1 MKITVSI
8 SFLQKIFF
16 KNCYFNYFFL
26 QKKIFVKSYYFNYFS
41 DKNYV
46 LFKNYFSLKLKNRAL
61 NDQVNFI
68 IDFFQTC
75 TEVYDLLNNGDFGA
89 SGQKAVENYRKSCH
103 EIFPLATKFSL
114 EQPQHHVNNNS
125 VNSDKSSKL
134 KSNDEIEP

>member
-1 MKITVSI
+1 M
-8 SFLQKIFF
+8 
-16 KNCYFNYFFL
+16 
-26 QKKIFVKSYYFNYFS
+26 
-41 DKNYV
+41 
-46 LFKNYFSLKLKNRAL
+46 FKNYFSLKLKNLAL

-134 KSNDEIEP
+134 KSNDEIEPWKTDVLPTVIIMCNAKKVTRKTEVK

>member
-1 MKITVSI
+1 M
-8 SFLQKIFF
+8 
-16 KNCYFNYFFL
+16 
-26 QKKIFVKSYYFNYFS
+26 
-41 DKNYV
+41 
-46 LFKNYFSLKLKNRAL
+46 FKNYFSLKLKNLAL